1 MKKSILIVFCLGV
14 VFFACKKTPAP
25 EVQEHAFTE
34 AEQVKV
40 HLEESFDAFFAA
52 LDIDSTVVKN
62 PRRFIWDNSSVRLDL
77 ADRGAVVY
85 RLERNGQKAMEAR
98 FYPVSGEVSAV
109 LHGGVAFKGRINP
122 VWSTRWEDWE
132 AASDVKVY
140 DQGMEVAKLG
150 YEPGLYS
157 LVLRFA
163 DGTSYALNAYVLSE
177 SLMDYLIENVFST
190 E

>member
-52 LDIDSTVVKN
+52 LDI
-62 PRRFIWDNSSVRLDL
+62 DNSSVRLDL

-140 DQGMEVAKLG
+140 DQGTEVAKLG

-163 DGTSYALNAYVLSE
+163 DGTSYALNAYLLSE